1 MTIDI
6 TATSAILWT
15 LEALLILVVAIVL
28 RMFVRFSRTLKII
41 NDDMQRAQRMA
52 QSELEKLRRGGP

>member
-1 MTIDI
+1 VTIDI